1 MPGIFLCYRGID
13 RSYAP
18 LLLDRE
24 LGRRFP
30 GHVFQAARSNTPA
43 TDIPDSIRAY
53 IEQCS
58 VVIVVIDRAWRD
70 DISLLFRDEDWIRL
84 EITLALE
91 HDRPILPLLLDG
103 ARIPRS
109 SEVPK
114 GIAAFTDKASASMT
128 TRRLDADLD
137 RLVNEIEKLA
147 PEMVLTGLTD
157 PRPSA
162 WRRPADLLLPEYEVF
177 PTRGRP
183 ESGWLE
189 QWCADPDGHPVRVI
203 TGPASAGKTR
213 LMRIVAAR
221 LRAAGWAAGPLSG
234 QPDPRALAGLG
245 AIRTPT
251 LLVIDDAESRTG
263 LVRTALLAIAGS
275 RNATTRLVLIA
286 RTDGEWF
293 GELRTDPDD
302 AVAALA
308 AGAEVMALEPL
319 RPRAGDYDTAQRAL
333 AEWLPA
339 ELDVAPVD
347 PPEAA
352 TLLEVQAAALA
363 HLLKAT
369 HPDEPPLRRLAE
381 REIHYWHQTATSMG
395 LDWLRP
401 RNVKEIIT
409 AVTLFG
415 ADTDAEADRLLGS
428 TRAIRGR
435 PVDAVDT
442 ARELIRT
449 LLPGRAVLNPLRPGQ
464 LAVEIVAPYLR
475 ETGFP
480 VEAISGLS
488 DAQAEHA
495 LVYLG
500 GADGRD
506 LGQAIRAYLAADPVR
521 LLPLAMTAVRSVPD
535 SAELVAAMT
544 ATLDAAPADALV
556 AALPQR
562 SEVLARFAVD
572 VTERALATATDPAAV
587 ARLSR
592 LAATRLTYLGERPD
606 QARAYARSAVAFEHA
621 DPEER
626 AESLA
631 VLALT
636 LGPTPDGVAAGA
648 RAVTAFERLAP
659 AGYRRDGALAT
670 ALHNQSTR
678 LSQSGDVLAALP
690 LARRAHD
697 LTTGLSAARRG
708 RFLSL
713 HADVQDHLA
722 TLLARSGELAQAD
735 AFGRGALEMRRTLAE
750 ARPDA
755 YAGQVAA
762 TLYNLAVILRASGHV
777 AEATS
782 LLREAEA
789 IHELRPGRDPHQA
802 RLIRR
807 LLEKELGDG

>member
-30 GHVFQAARSNTPA
+30 GHVFQAARSNTPG
-43 TDIPDSIRAY
+43 TDIPKAIRDY
-53 IEQCS
+53 LEQCS
-58 VVIVVIDRAWRD
+58 VVIVVIDRAWLD
-70 DISLLFRDEDWIRL
+70 DISLLFRKKDWIRQ
-84 EITLALE
+84 EIAQALK
-91 HDRPILPLLLDG
+91 HDRTILPLLLDG
-103 ARIPRS
+103 VRVPRS
-109 SEVPK
+109 GEVPED
-114 GIAAFTDKASASMT
+114 IAAFTGKAAASMT
-128 TRRLDADLD
+128 TRHLDADLD
-137 RLVNEIEKLA
+137 RLVHEIERLA

-157 PRPSA
+157 LRPSA
-162 WRRPADLLLPEYEVF
+162 WRRPADLLLPEYEAF
-177 PTRGRP
+177 PTRDRP
-183 ESGWLE
+183 ESGQLE
-189 QWCADPDGHPVRVI
+189 RWCADPAGHPVRVV
-203 TGPASAGKTR
+203 TGPAGAGKTR

-221 LRAAGWAAGPLSG
+221 LRATGWAAGPLAG

-263 LVRTALLAIAGS
+263 LIRAALLAIVGA
-275 RNATTRLVLIA
+275 REVTTRLVLVA
-286 RTDGEWF
+286 RADGEWF
-293 GELRTDPDD
+293 GELRADPDD

-308 AGAEVMALEPL
+308 AGAEVMALEQL
-319 RPRAGDYDTAQRAL
+319 RPQAGDYDIAL
-333 AEWLPA
+333 KAFAPRLPA
-339 ELDVAPVD
+339 ELDVAPANR
-347 PPEAA
+347 PEAA

-363 HLLKAT
+363 QLLKAT
-369 HPDEPPLRRLAE
+369 RPDEPPLRRLAE
-381 REIHYWHQTATSMG
+381 REIHYWHQTAMSMG

-428 TRAIRGR
+428 TRALQGR

-442 ARELIRT
+442 VRELVRT
-449 LLPGRAVLNPLRPGQ
+449 LLPGRAALNPLRPEQ
-464 LAVEIVAPYLR
+464 LAVEIVAPHLR
-475 ETGFP
+475 E
-480 VEAISGLS
+480 AGLPAGAVPGHS
-488 DAQAEHA
+488 DAQAERA
-495 LVYLG
+495 FGFLG
-500 GADGRD
+500 RAAGRD
-506 LGQAIRAYLAADPVR
+506 LGPAIRAYLAADPVR
-521 LLPLAMTAVRSVPD
+521 LLTIAMTAVRSIPD
-535 SAELVAAMT
+535 PAELVGAMT
-544 ATLDAAPADALV
+544 ATLDAAPAAELV

-562 SEVLARFAVD
+562 SEVLGRFAVD
-572 VTERALATATDPAAV
+572 VTERALAAATDPATV

-626 AESLA
+626 AESWA

-636 LGPTPDGVAAGA
+636 LGPTPEGIAAGA
-648 RAVTAFERLAP
+648 QAITAFERLAP
-659 AGYRRDGALAT
+659 GGHRRDGALAT

-678 LSQSGDVLAALP
+678 LAQSRNVVAALP

-697 LTTGLSAARRG
+697 LTTGLSDARRG

-713 HADVQDHLA
+713 HADGQDHLA
-722 TLLARSGELAQAD
+722 TLLARSGELEQAE
-735 AFGRGALEMRRTLAE
+735 ALSRGALEMRRTLAE

-755 YAGQVAA
+755 YTGQVAA
-762 TLYNLAVILRASGHV
+762 TLYNLAVILLKSDRA
-777 AEATS
+777 AEAAD

-789 IHELRPGRDPHQA
+789 IQQRRSGRDRHQA
-802 RLIRR
+802 ELIRR
-807 LLEKELGDG
+807 RLAELGDG